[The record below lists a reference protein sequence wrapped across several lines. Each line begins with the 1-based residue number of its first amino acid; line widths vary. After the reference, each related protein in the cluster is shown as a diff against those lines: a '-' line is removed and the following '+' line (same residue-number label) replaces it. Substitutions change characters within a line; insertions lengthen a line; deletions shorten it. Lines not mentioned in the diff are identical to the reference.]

1 MSIPGLRVPAGFGP
15 WPLVIGC
22 PSPPHVRRRGLGYV
36 ASSLGVNRLFRGGL
50 EVVYQGVN
58 RLFGGVNRWFHI
70 YSVIGVTCVSM
81 LFICVSMLLFRGVN
95 RLIRGVNRYF
105 TLAFVSMSSVR

>member
-36 ASSLGVNRLFRGGL
+36 ASSVGVHRLFRGCL
-50 EVVYQGVN
+50 EVVYQGVH
-58 RLFGGVNRWFHI
+58 RLFRGVNRWFHI
-70 YSVIGVTCVSM
+70 YSVIGVIGVTCVSMLFICVRM

-95 RLIRGVNRYF
+95 VCLEV
-105 TLAFVSMSSVR
+105 

>member
-36 ASSLGVNRLFRGGL
+36 ASSLGVNRLFRGVIICVSVL
-50 EVVYQGVN
+50 FLRVKLLFKGVN
-58 RLFGGVNRWFHI
+58 RLF
-70 YSVIGVTCVSM
+70 
-81 LFICVSMLLFRGVN
+81 RG
-95 RLIRGVNRYF
+95 I
-105 TLAFVSMSSVR
+105 